1 MKLLV
6 TLFALFWVNF
16 TSLNADFLMP
26 DEAFAPS
33 AKQLDHDTFIIDIH
47 LGDQIYLYNET
58 LKVVLKDSD
67 GLVISSK
74 TQNDAI
80 DHDGELVYFKTPNI
94 SIDIA
99 KLTKNIKNSDF
110 SIELSFQGCSEQGLC
125 YEPMTKVYNFNVDHE
140 KLNIHNSATS
150 NTTAPLTESTG
161 NTEKLSETDSIADSI
176 KSGNIFIILISFF
189 GFGLLLSL
197 TPCIF
202 PLIPILSSVIVAQ
215 GSNMSTKRAFSL
227 SLVYVLAMSIAY
239 TMAGVLAG
247 LFGSN
252 LQAAFQAPAVIFSFS
267 AIFVVLSLSMFGV
280 YELQMPNA
288 LQSRLTKAGESKSGL
303 VGIAFMGFFSA
314 LIVGPCVAAPLAG
327 ALIYIGQTGDALL
340 GGMALFA
347 LSMGMGMPLLLIG
360 TTAGKFMPK
369 PGAWMDTIKS
379 IFGVMLLG
387 VSIWMVSRIIP
398 AELTMLLFSLLLIVP
413 AVQLGALDVMK
424 NAYKKSIA
432 IIMLLVGLSWFI
444 GALSG
449 ATSMLKPFEKFTSS
463 MITTSTNK
471 AQNTNSLQ
479 FKKIT
484 SVEELDTIL
493 KNSKGKKVL
502 VDFYADWCTSCKELE
517 HITFADENVARKMS
531 EFILVQADV
540 TANGEKEKELSKK
553 FGVFGP
559 PVILFFNEKSEFLKA
574 STIVGYK
581 GPEDFLSQ
589 LNEVK

>member
-1 MKLLV
+1 
-6 TLFALFWVNF
+6 
-16 TSLNADFLMP
+16 
-26 DEAFAPS
+26 
-33 AKQLDHDTFIIDIH
+33 
-47 LGDQIYLYNET
+47 
-58 LKVVLKDSD
+58 
-67 GLVISSK
+67 
-74 TQNDAI
+74 
-80 DHDGELVYFKTPNI
+80 
-94 SIDIA
+94 
-99 KLTKNIKNSDF
+99 
-110 SIELSFQGCSEQGLC
+110 
-125 YEPMTKVYNFNVDHE
+125 
-140 KLNIHNSATS
+140 
-150 NTTAPLTESTG
+150 
-161 NTEKLSETDSIADSI
+161 
-176 KSGNIFIILISFF
+176 
-189 GFGLLLSL
+189 
-197 TPCIF
+197 
-202 PLIPILSSVIVAQ
+202 
-215 GSNMSTKRAFSL
+215 
-227 SLVYVLAMSIAY
+227 
-239 TMAGVLAG
+239 
-247 LFGSN
+247 
-252 LQAAFQAPAVIFSFS
+252 
-267 AIFVVLSLSMFGV
+267 
-280 YELQMPNA
+280 
-288 LQSRLTKAGESKSGL
+288 
-303 VGIAFMGFFSA
+303 
-314 LIVGPCVAAPLAG
+314 
-327 ALIYIGQTGDALL
+327 
-340 GGMALFA
+340 
-347 LSMGMGMPLLLIG
+347 
-360 TTAGKFMPK
+360 
-369 PGAWMDTIKS
+369 
-379 IFGVMLLG
+379 VMLLG